1 MDFYDVIE
9 KRKSIRKY
17 KPELPPQDMI
27 DRILRAAWR
36 APTWANYQGCRY
48 TVVRDP
54 AKVAA
59 VKKGTEK
66 QKWTLAAPMFIIV
79 SIKPR
84 DSGTG
89 LQGVEYYPLDVGICT
104 EHLVLAITA
113 EGLGTCW
120 MGVFDHIPIHQ
131 ALNIPEKEKIIAVLP
146 VGFPAHDPERTSRK
160 PMARLFFLDEYGTPW
175 PTKEQGKT

>member
-1 MDFYDVIE
+1 MDFYDVVE

-17 KPELPPQDMI
+17 KPELPPPEII

-36 APTWANYQGCRY
+36 APTWANIQGCRY

-59 VKKGTEK
+59 VKKGVAM
-66 QKWTLAAPMFIIV
+66 QKWTQAAPMFIIV

-89 LQGVEYYPLDVGICT
+89 TQGIDYYTVDAGICT
-104 EHLVLAITA
+104 EHLVLAVTA

-120 MGVFDHIPIHQ
+120 VGHFDEQPIRE
-131 ALNIPEKEKIIAVLP
+131 ALGIPEAERVVAVLP
-146 VGFPAHDPERTSRK
+146 MGFPAHDPERTSRK
-160 PMARLFFLDEYGTPW
+160 PMKRLFFIDEHGKPW
-175 PTKEQGKT
+175 PTKE

>member
-9 KRKSIRKY
+9 KRKSIRKF
-17 KPELPPQDMI
+17 KPELPPPEMI

-59 VKKGTEK
+59 VKKGTAVH
-66 QKWTLAAPMFIIV
+66 KWSQAAPMFIVV

-89 LQGVEYYPLDVGICT
+89 TQGLEYYGVDAGICT
-104 EHLVLAITA
+104 EHLVLAVTA
-113 EGLGTCW
+113 EGLGACW
-120 MGVFDHIPIHQ
+120 IGVFDEKPIRE
-131 ALNIPEKEKIIAVLP
+131 ALKIPEKEVIVAVLP
-146 VGFPAHDPERTSRK
+146 MGYPAHDPERTNRK
-160 PMARLFFLDEYGTPW
+160 PMERLFFLDEHGKPW
-175 PTKEQGKT
+175 PTKN